1 MIAHFTACSVPS
13 SDNLPSRLGARL
25 DALFHDALQQRFFS
39 GASILVANPRSVL
52 FEATYG
58 TTGYGPKSV
67 PITFHT
73 WFDLASLT
81 KPLVTASLCMLL
93 VANGDLDVDE
103 TIEGAFPSKH
113 IPEYKKPISIQ
124 QLLNHCSGLPPYRPY
139 YEKLIHTPQA
149 ERPDTL
155 LKRVL
160 AEPLLAPPGEIACY
174 SDLGYMVL
182 QEILKVHYQA
192 DLDEA
197 FSRHFLEPLGIKEM
211 GFRRLENVRDA
222 VTGPEFAAD
231 RHPLHFAQTEFC
243 PWRKRLLEGE
253 VHDEN
258 AYCLEGVAGHAGL
271 FGTARGIH
279 VLLQALWNIHNG
291 GDASVALA
299 PSVVR
304 AFWMRQ
310 NLVPESSW
318 ALGFDTPSAAGSSA
332 GTRFSSH
339 SIGHLGFTGT
349 SFWMDLEREILVIL
363 LTNRVHPTRD
373 NDRIKLFRPLF
384 HDVVMDCL
392 YARS

>member
-1 MIAHFTACSVPS
+1 MTAHFTACSVPS
-13 SDNLPSRLGARL
+13 PDNLPSRLGARL
-25 DALFHDALQQRFFS
+25 EALFHDALQQRFFS
-39 GASILVANPRSVL
+39 GASVLVADPQSVL

-58 TTGYGPKSV
+58 TTAYGPESV
-67 PITFHT
+67 PISCHT

-81 KPLVTASLCMLL
+81 KSLVTASLCMLL
-93 VANGDLDVDE
+93 VAAGEMDLDGTLE
-103 TIEGAFPSKH
+103 AFFPS
-113 IPEYKKPISIQ
+113 ELLAQDKKPITVR

-149 ERPDTL
+149 DRPDTL
-155 LKRVL
+155 LEWVL
-160 AEPLLAPPGEIACY
+160 AEPLFAPPGEIACY
-174 SDLGYMVL
+174 SDLGYVVL
-182 QEILKVHYQA
+182 QEILRAHYHVPLA
-192 DLDEA
+192 EA
-197 FSRHFLEPLGIKEM
+197 FSRYFLEPLGIREL
-211 GFRRLENVRDA
+211 GFRRLENVRAA
-222 VTGPEFAAD
+222 VIRPEFAAD
-231 RHPLHFAQTEFC
+231 RHPLQFAQTEFC

-271 FGTARGIH
+271 FGTARG
-279 VLLQALWNIHNG
+279 VYDLLQALWNIHNR
-291 GDASVALA
+291 GDASVVLA

-310 NLVPESSW
+310 NLVSESSW

-332 GTRFSSH
+332 GTRFSSR

-363 LTNRVHPTRD
+363 LTNRVHPTRT

>member
-1 MIAHFTACSVPS
+1 
-13 SDNLPSRLGARL
+13 
-25 DALFHDALQQRFFS
+25 
-39 GASILVANPRSVL
+39 
-52 FEATYG
+52 
-58 TTGYGPKSV
+58 
-67 PITFHT
+67 
-73 WFDLASLT
+73 
-81 KPLVTASLCMLL
+81 
-93 VANGDLDVDE
+93 VDE

-113 IPEYKKPISIQ
+113 IPEYKKPITGR
-124 QLLNHCSGLPPYRPY
+124 QLLNHCSGLPAYRPY

-149 ERPDTL
+149 DRSDTL
-155 LKRVL
+155 LKWVL
-160 AEPLLAPPGEIACY
+160 AEQLLAPPGRIACY
-174 SDLGYMVL
+174 SDLGYVVL

-197 FSRHFLEPLGIKEM
+197 FSRYFLEPLGIREL

-222 VTGPEFAAD
+222 VTRPEFTAD
-231 RHPLHFAQTEFC
+231 RHPLQFAQTEFC
-243 PWRKRLLEGE
+243 PWRRRLLEGE

-258 AYCLEGVAGHAGL
+258 AYCMEGVAGHAGL
-271 FGTARGIH
+271 FGTARGMH
-279 VLLQALWNIHNG
+279 GLLRTLWHIHNG

-310 NLVPESSW
+310 NLVSESSW
-318 ALGFDTPSAAGSSA
+318 ALGFDTPSATGSSA
-332 GTRFSSH
+332 GTRFSSR

-363 LTNRVHPTRD
+363 LTNRVHPTRT
-373 NDRIKLFRPLF
+373 NDRIKLFRPVF